1 MDSSVPSIAEVR
13 GILLAMQKNLEC
25 PICLEVIKEP
35 VSTNCAHIFCSFCMF
50 KLLKQKKGVVRC
62 PLCNA
67 KVTKRSLWEDVRF
80 KQVIKVVLE
89 AIRGFEHDT
98 GLKFSDDLCFPK
110 KGLEDASASVS
121 QKEKQVI
128 DCKGYRDRLKS
139 VKEVKKR
146 NASLEGETSNLPLV
160 GGTRRSLRKKSNSS
174 KFTVFEIGSD
184 SSEDAFK
191 KADTIKCVSLRRNY
205 PARVDEGRAKNESP
219 SPFHMEFSELSAED
233 ETSLNILGVCDY
245 LEGLGNTEGTMAST
259 GKLEILEKNAAVAKS
274 QGLSSPDPCLG
285 KHDRNSN
292 SVPEGGSC
300 SLLNMAP
307 LVGEATK
314 PTADKQAGHDAGNV
328 SMGLPSGSKHIL
340 CENEEQLL
348 QSQTSPERP
357 LSQVSGKK
365 LMRSIQK
372 VKAWLSK
379 SKEGLSPR
387 SLQDIHTQEVDQ
399 DPDLSDGDSLVSQK
413 TEQIGDQKLFTVE
426 CEGDR
431 SLPKPVASKAED
443 KLFGR
448 TYKRKH
454 KSTLLWNKS
463 ETVRIQAKEGVAMN
477 TESCDAPVKR
487 LSRKRKATSELL
499 PDDFIRRQD
508 VEVNSR
514 RPGGDEDVA
523 LEEGGQVP
531 ALVDDSPV
539 ADQKEVELPTEFP
552 VKEGL
557 SVLET
562 DLNEPSQSIC
572 QKSPE
577 SNLNHLKK
585 KSNTLSKIRR
595 QLIKPVGALQL
606 MMDRS
611 SRSPERAK
619 IQTNDK
625 LREAGA
631 GRVQVR
637 RSRRLQLSTEETWR
651 RSEPVKRGRKQL
663 DKRETKKRRWSHEE
677 NMTTSSIAENYP
689 NVLQGR
695 LQKDLSLSDTSL
707 MDVEGDASEACA
719 NPPASP
725 QVGVEQTTEGSSPCC
740 IVPSASSQDSCSLLH
755 FASPEVEQTTSE
767 DKQLTVAHQTEKN
780 VLCTQK
786 LEGDEFCTGDMM
798 RSCKPPET
806 NDEAAGTLEL
816 NSETE
821 DSELDT
827 NFMQKIFNGCKR
839 QSFLLHP
846 VKESAAEIQ
855 KETRIGLGEDGK
867 VDCLKKSTCIDK
879 FCEERRDAVACEVN
893 SSVQRLASCA
903 TGFPDHERRTEHPQL
918 ASKTAFPDH
927 PSTPDPLASK
937 NPDSPQ
943 QSQKPVTKKS
953 TSPQIR
959 GEVANSNNSSSSGS
973 PNVWRNGII
982 QSTSLSVINETSSS
996 IDNSEDAESEST
1008 KNKGLAL
1015 SAQPEFIQPCPVICQ
1030 LPHSEFCGIQGEKNS
1045 PMEQKQLHSDTEE
1058 ATNNCSTGAP
1068 RSLVHSNNMEQCA
1081 EEESHGFE
1089 LSSETPEG
1097 LLGPVIRSIEGSPNL
1112 GEIERRD
1119 SLAMSPAT
1127 EEHTPLKRDL
1137 GSGNRRSSRLS
1148 HKGLVRTQQRWARK
1162 LPSSEEDSSEDEEL
1176 PSFQALIFGKS
1187 ASTPLEP
1194 LKKKTSG
1201 GVPALKSSSK
1211 CNVETKDEHVC
1222 PSQDSECSMKLFSS
1236 QSHTAEDFR
1245 SRPHDSRHL
1254 TPAPTSRANLE
1265 SLSGDKKA
1273 TQPRDEVSKD
1283 AGQQKDEQQEQVD
1296 SEFNLGEETLDYDS
1310 EASCLGDSSGLSS
1323 QSEILTTQQKTA
1335 MRNSLKKL
1343 QQKMAILKEVL
1354 KQGSQSAVCE
1364 GSPLPGE
1371 EDDFTGGQT
1380 RSARGSKADLTSE
1393 SKQSL
1398 QGAFSTPVRNMQGT
1412 PGSSTSK
1419 EQIPSLLATETA
1431 MGPPAATH
1439 DAGRQSALRHSAQGS
1454 PVLPLSRTTHCSAS
1468 KGNSKSP
1475 FLTSKRNMSLVAS
1488 GLNQGELRLVQ
1499 MFARKNES
1507 TWSNKISNETTH
1519 VVMKTDEDLVCER
1532 TLKYFLGIAG
1542 QKWVVSYHWVVQ
1554 SLKERRVLNE
1564 EDFEVRGDMING
1576 RNHQGPKRARESPT
1590 GKLFQGLE
1598 ICCYGPFTDMLP
1610 EQLEWMVELSGAS
1623 IVKEPLLFSH
1633 SANSTAVVVVQ
1644 PEAWGEDTACQ
1655 GIPPQC
1661 SATVVSREWVLD
1673 SIACYQR
1680 QAFDE
1685 YILQQV

>member
-1 MDSSVPSIAEVR
+1 MDSSIPSIAEVR

-25 PICLEVIKEP
+25 PICLEVMKEP

-50 KLLKQKKGVVRC
+50 KLLKQKKGAVRC

-89 AIRGFEHDT
+89 AIRAFEHDT

-110 KGLEDASASVS
+110 KALEDASASVS
-121 QKEKQVI
+121 WQEKQVI
-128 DCKGYRDRLKS
+128 DCKGYRDRLKR

-146 NASLEGETSNLPLV
+146 NAGLEGETSSLPLD
-160 GGTRRSLRKKSNSS
+160 GGTRRSLRKKNNSS
-174 KFTVFEIGSD
+174 KAAVFEIGSD

-191 KADTIKCVSLRRNY
+191 KTDTIRCVSLRRNY
-205 PARVDEGRAKNESP
+205 PARVDEGCAKNESP

-233 ETSLNILGVCDY
+233 ETPLNILGVCDY
-245 LEGLGNTEGTMAST
+245 LEEPGNTEGASI
-259 GKLEILEKNAAVAKS
+259 GKLEIPEKNAAVEKS

-292 SVPEGGSC
+292 SMSEGGSC
-300 SLLNMAP
+300 SLLNMAQ
-307 LVGEATK
+307 LADEATK

-328 SMGLPSGSKHIL
+328 STGLPSGHKHVL

-365 LMRSIQK
+365 LIRSIQK

-387 SLQDIHTQEVDQ
+387 SLQDTHAQEVDQ

-413 TEQIGDQKLFTVE
+413 TEQIGYQKVFTVE

-431 SLPKPVASKAED
+431 YLPKPVASKAED

-448 TYKRKH
+448 TYKRKR
-454 KSTLLWNKS
+454 KSTPLWNKR
-463 ETVRIQAKEGVAMN
+463 ETVCIQAKEGIAMN

-508 VEVNSR
+508 GEVNSR
-514 RPGGDEDVA
+514 RPGGDEDTA
-523 LEEGGQVP
+523 LEEGGQAP
-531 ALVDDSPV
+531 ALVVDSPV

-552 VKEGL
+552 AKEGL

-572 QKSPE
+572 LKSPE
-577 SNLNHLKK
+577 SNRNHLKK

-595 QLIKPVGALQL
+595 QLIKPVGELQL

-611 SRSPERAK
+611 SRSPEKAK
-619 IQTNDK
+619 IQTDDK
-625 LREAGA
+625 LREVGTSQV
-631 GRVQVR
+631 RVR
-637 RSRRLQLSTEETWR
+637 RSRRLQFSTEDAWR

-663 DKRETKKRRWSHEE
+663 DKRETKKRRWSYEE
-677 NMTTSSIAENYP
+677 NTPTPSIAENYP
-689 NVLQGR
+689 SVLQGR
-695 LQKDLSLSDTSL
+695 LQKGVSLSDTSL
-707 MDVEGDASEACA
+707 MDVEGDASKACA

-855 KETRIGLGEDGK
+855 KETRISLGEDGK

-879 FCEERRDAVACEVN
+879 FCEEKRDAVACEVN

-903 TGFPDHERRTEHPQL
+903 TSFPDHERRTEHPQL
-918 ASKTAFPDH
+918 ASQTAFPDQ
-927 PSTPDPLASK
+927 LATK
-937 NPDSPQ
+937 NPYSPQ

-953 TSPQIR
+953 MSPQIR
-959 GEVANSNNSSSSGS
+959 AEVANSNNSSSSGS
-973 PNVWRNGII
+973 PNVWRNVII
-982 QSTSLSVINETSSS
+982 HSTSLSGINETRSS
-996 IDNSEDAESEST
+996 INNSEDAESEST

-1015 SAQPEFIQPCPVICQ
+1015 NSQPEFMQPCPVICQ
-1030 LPHSEFCGIQGEKNS
+1030 LPHSEFSGVHGEKNS

-1058 ATNNCSTGAP
+1058 ATNNCSTGTP
-1068 RSLVHSNNMEQCA
+1068 KCLVHSNNLEQCA
-1081 EEESHGFE
+1081 EEEYHGFE
-1089 LSSETPEG
+1089 VSSETPEG

-1112 GEIERRD
+1112 GEMERND
-1119 SLAMSPAT
+1119 SLAMSPGRD
-1127 EEHTPLKRDL
+1127 EQTPLKGDL
-1137 GSGNRRSSRLS
+1137 GSGNGRSSRLS

-1187 ASTPLEP
+1187 ASTPLDP
-1194 LKKKTSG
+1194 LKKKKTSG
-1201 GVPALKSSSK
+1201 GMPALKSSNK
-1211 CNVETKDEHVC
+1211 CSVETKEEHVC
-1222 PSQDSECSMKLFSS
+1222 PSQGSECSMKLFSS

-1245 SRPHDSRHL
+1245 SRPQDSRHL
-1254 TPAPTSRANLE
+1254 TPAPTSRENLE
-1265 SLSGDKKA
+1265 SLSGNKKA
-1273 TQPRDEVSKD
+1273 AQPRDEVSKD

-1323 QSEILTTQQKTA
+1323 QSEILTTQQKNA
-1335 MRNSLKKL
+1335 MQNSLKKL
-1343 QQKMAILKEVL
+1343 QQKMAILEAVL
-1354 KQGSQSAVCE
+1354 KQGSQSAVHE
-1364 GSPLPGE
+1364 GSLLPGE
-1371 EDDFTGGQT
+1371 EGDFTGGQT
-1380 RSARGSKADLTSE
+1380 KSARGSKADLSSE

-1398 QGAFSTPVRNMQGT
+1398 QGAFSTPVRNMRGT
-1412 PGSSTSK
+1412 PGSSKSK
-1419 EQIPSLLATETA
+1419 EQTSSLLAAETA
-1431 MGPPAATH
+1431 MGPPSATH
-1439 DAGRQSALRHSAQGS
+1439 DAGRQRALRHSAQGS
-1454 PVLPLSRTTHCSAS
+1454 PVCPLSRITHCSTS
-1468 KGNSKSP
+1468 KGNSERP
-1475 FLTSKRNMSLVAS
+1475 FVTSKKNMSLVAS

-1507 TWSNKISNETTH
+1507 TWSNKISYETTH

-1542 QKWVVSYHWVVQ
+1542 RKWVVSYHWVVQ

-1576 RNHQGPKRARESPT
+1576 RNHQGPKRARESPV

-1623 IVKEPLLFSH
+1623 IVKEPRLFSH
-1633 SANSTAVVVVQ
+1633 STNSTAVVVVQ
-1644 PEAWGEDTACQ
+1644 PEAWSEDTACQ

-1661 SATVVSREWVLD
+1661 SATVVSREWMLD

-1685 YILQQV
+1685 YIVQQV